1 MSTIQKKKRR
11 RKVGMRIDVHA
22 HYFNDEYLD
31 LLVRFGSKGT
41 DIARGLGAGATPKE
55 LQNRFKLMDDAG
67 VKMQLL
73 SVSPQ
78 LPYFENKAH
87 AVEAARVANDLYAEL
102 VHRHPDRFFALAA
115 VPLPHVEASLREL
128 ARALDDLG
136 MLGVTIATTV
146 LGRSIADPAFEPFY
160 KELNKRGT
168 VLYVHPAGV
177 GADSPFISRY
187 NLTWPIGAPIEDT
200 IAVMHLI
207 MRGIPMRYPKM
218 RIINSH
224 LGGALPMLLQRLDNQ
239 CKWAVPETPE
249 LPSLAV
255 RRMWYDTATH
265 AYIPALRVAIESLGP
280 DRLLLGTDFPYQTG
294 EFYKRSITY
303 VNNAGLSKGDSSRIM
318 DRNASTLLTLK

>member
-1 MSTIQKKKRR
+1 
-11 RKVGMRIDVHA
+11 MRIDVHA
-22 HYFNDEYLD
+22 HYFEEEYLD
-31 LLVRFGSKGT
+31 LLERFGSKGT
-41 DIARGLGAGATPKE
+41 DIARGLGAGGTPKE
-55 LQNRFKLMDDAG
+55 VQNRFKLMDDAG

-73 SVSPQ
+73 SASPQ

-87 AVEAARVANDLYAEL
+87 AAEAARVANDLYADF
-102 VHRHPDRFFALAA
+102 VRRHPDRFLALAA
-115 VPLPHVEASLREL
+115 VPLPHVEASLKEL
-128 ARALDDLG
+128 ARALDELG

-146 LGRSIADPAFEPFY
+146 LGHSIADPAFEPLY
-160 KELNKRGT
+160 KELNRRGT

-177 GADSPFISRY
+177 GADSPFVSPY

-224 LGGALPMLLQRLDNQ
+224 LAGALPMLLQRLDNQ
-239 CKWAVPETPE
+239 YKWAIPETPE
-249 LPSLAV
+249 LPSLAA

-265 AYIPALRVAIESLGP
+265 AYIPALRAASESLGC

-294 EFYKRSITY
+294 GFYKRSVVY
-303 VNNAGLSKGDSSRIM
+303 V
-318 DRNASTLLTLK
+318 RNARLPKRCTNRILDSNAANLLGLG